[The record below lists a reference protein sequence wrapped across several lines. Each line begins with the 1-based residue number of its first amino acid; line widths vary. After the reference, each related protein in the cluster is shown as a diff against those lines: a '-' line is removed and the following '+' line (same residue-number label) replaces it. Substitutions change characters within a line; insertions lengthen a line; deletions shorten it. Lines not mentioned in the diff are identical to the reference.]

1 MYRVA
6 GILTAGVL
14 ITGCGS
20 SEKKASFTFEKQPNI
35 VLITIDD
42 MNNWVGALEGKAKT
56 PAIDKMASEGVL
68 FKNAFCAVPACNPS
82 RTALFTGQRP
92 ETTGQF
98 QNEGNFRTLPGGP
111 ERVTLPQ
118 RLTAEGYL
126 SVAAGKLFH
135 SPRGNGDLPAERS
148 DDVSWNFQWRGIVG
162 TPGHR
167 LFLNDA
173 GWANWLDG
181 AEAEFVTGDYVNS
194 GMSYICKNGVWGAIP
209 NAKEECGDW
218 QVAQFGVDF
227 LQQEHDKPFFL
238 GLGIFRPHSPQ
249 IVPQEFIDMYPVDS
263 IVLPELPEND
273 MDDIPGFAQVNWSSP
288 FVKLVREKGQLPLAI
303 QGYLASCS
311 FADACVGHF
320 MKALDNSKYSENTIV
335 ILVTDHGFQLG
346 HKNRWEKFSLWRQGT
361 NVPMIIRLP
370 AHMSK
375 PGVASSAVSMV
386 DIYPTVMELLGIEP
400 PHAMEGESLVPFLV
414 DANYKRTKPAII
426 TWERGS
432 HSVVRDG
439 WNYIHYKD
447 GSEELYNQMEDP
459 NEYINLATD
468 AQYRGLMDELKAF
481 IPADYSGDNEQLK

>member
-468 AQYRGLMDELKAF
+468 AQYRSLMDELKAF